1 MFRGNSLLTYRSHE
15 CRSIEVKQEFV
26 LVLMVQIGKANK
38 HYVLWHPHL
47 LRSFCFWV
55 GQAFR
60 LGSLGACKKRAFR
73 LWGML
78 FFWLRRVHT
87 PRAKAHSLV
96 RIENAK
102 PKGLAYPEAKT
113 PNAIA
118 LRYVSGYVLSALL
131 ALGCLAAPAQQKES
145 PPGVASA
152 DKTKAASSTEKSA
165 MTQEQAR
172 QAQLRADTERL
183 YKLTQEL
190 KDEVAKSN
198 KDTLSVSVV
207 KKAEEVEKLA
217 RSVKERM
224 RAAQ

>member
-1 MFRGNSLLTYRSHE
+1 ML
-15 CRSIEVKQEFV
+15 
-26 LVLMVQIGKANK
+26 QIGKVDK
-38 HYVLWHPHL
+38 RYVLWHPHL
-47 LRSFCFWV
+47 SRRFCFWV

-78 FFWLRRVHT
+78 FFCLRRVHA
-87 PRAKAHSLV
+87 PGAKAHFV
-96 RIENAK
+96 AEAENAK

-113 PNAIA
+113 PNAVA
-118 LRYVSGYVLSALL
+118 LRCVSGYVLSLL
-131 ALGCLAAPAQQKES
+131 LTFGCLTVPAQQKES
-145 PPGVASA
+145 QPPSTSSA
-152 DKTKAASSTEKSA
+152 DKTKAVTSTEKPA
-165 MTQEQAR
+165 APMTPEQAR

-183 YKLTQEL
+183 YKLTEEL
-190 KDEVAKSN
+190 KKEVAKSN